1 MMRLTL
7 LFILLSLTC
16 VLSAQPQGYY
26 DNAQGKVGNDL
37 KIALHNIIKN
47 DDHVSYKELLSAY
60 QRTDKKPDGTV
71 WDIYSDV
78 PNGNPPYV
86 YNFSDNCGNYQ
97 GEGDCYNREHLWAQ
111 SWTNDDAYHKTD
123 IHHVLPTDGYVNGRR
138 GNYPFGE
145 VGNAEWT
152 SKNGGKLGSCSAS
165 GYNGK
170 VFEPIDEYKGD
181 VARALMYVSVRYY
194 GEDGSWKSTDMTNK
208 SVIKDWAIEMLLRWH
223 EEDPVDQKEID
234 RNDEAFL
241 VQNNRNP
248 FVDYPEF
255 APMIWDPQW
264 DGIENPEEMTVYV
277 TVWPNPASSIINV
290 KGDGVE
296 DVFVYNSMGYLVMSI
311 VVPDSDSYTKIDAS
325 SLDSGIYFL
334 NIVSSNG
341 NSVLKKVVVQ

>member
-123 IHHVLPTDGYVNGRR
+123 IHHYLKYRQLALFPLSYPLTHRLKPT
-138 GNYPFGE
+138 F
-145 VGNAEWT
+145 
-152 SKNGGKLGSCSAS
+152 
-165 GYNGK
+165 
-170 VFEPIDEYKGD
+170 
-181 VARALMYVSVRYY
+181 
-194 GEDGSWKSTDMTNK
+194 
-208 SVIKDWAIEMLLRWH
+208 LLRYH
-223 EEDPVDQKEID
+223 PCQ
-234 RNDEAFL
+234 
-241 VQNNRNP
+241 
-248 FVDYPEF
+248 
-255 APMIWDPQW
+255 
-264 DGIENPEEMTVYV
+264 ENYR
-277 TVWPNPASSIINV
+277 I
-290 KGDGVE
+290 
-296 DVFVYNSMGYLVMSI
+296 L
-311 VVPDSDSYTKIDAS
+311 
-325 SLDSGIYFL
+325 
-334 NIVSSNG
+334 
-341 NSVLKKVVVQ
+341 